1 MYTVAASQV
10 VGHLPG
16 GLGVGGHPSVAENVL
31 DATTTAVQPSFK
43 VCACV
48 YVRET
53 ERRHRE
59 RERELMRANVLVRV
73 YACVRVCIRVLLCIG
88 LCVCVCVC
96 DCDCE

>member
-48 YVRET
+48 YVCTCVRQREDT
-53 ERRHRE
+53 ENE
-59 RERELMRANVLVRV
+59 RESS
-73 YACVRVCIRVLLCIG
+73 CVQMFWFVCMH
-88 LCVCVCVC
+88 VCVCAFVC
-96 DCDCE
+96 YCA